1 MFEFVRRNR
10 ILLTSGALLLLS
22 VLLLSAGTRA
32 RPGSDPVGRL
42 LLDRLAPFQIGF
54 TWLGQGVKGLWSG
67 YVDLVAVRGENE
79 RLRER
84 VSFLEA
90 EIVRLDEIESSNG
103 RLAEL
108 LRFRQTLEGEVL
120 GARVIGRDP
129 LPWFRTMTVDRGAA
143 DGIRSG
149 MAVLSPEGIVGQIA
163 EVSGSAA
170 RVLLLSDANS
180 GVDAIVQRTRA
191 RGIVQGG
198 PEGICE
204 MNYLRRDAD
213 VAVGDRIVTSGLD
226 GIFPKGLVVG
236 EVVEVSTR
244 YRDLLKA
251 AVVRPSAP
259 LEHVEEVL
267 IVDATAEIREPSA

>member
-1 MFEFVRRNR
+1 MFEFVRRNS

-22 VLLLSAGTRA
+22 VLLLSAGTRSA
-32 RPGSDPVGRL
+32 EGSDPVGRL

-54 TWLGQGVKGLWSG
+54 TWLGQGVREVWSS
-67 YVDLVAVRGENE
+67 YVNLVAVRGEND

-84 VSFLEA
+84 VSLLEG
-90 EIVRLDEIESSNG
+90 EIVRLSETEQFNQ
-103 RLAEL
+103 RLAGL
-108 LRFRQTLEGEVL
+108 LRFRRTLQGKAL

-129 LPWFRTMTVDRGAA
+129 LPWFRTMTVDRGAS
-143 DGIRSG
+143 DGVRPAT
-149 MAVLSPEGIVGQIA
+149 AVLSPEGVVGQIA
-163 EVSGSAA
+163 EVSGSAS
-170 RVLLLSDANS
+170 RVLLMSDANS
-180 GVDAIVQRTRA
+180 GIDAIVQRTRA

-198 PEGICE
+198 PDGVCE
-204 MNYLRRDAD
+204 MNYLPRDAD
-213 VAVGDRIVTSGLD
+213 VQVGDRVVTSGLD
-226 GIFPKGLVVG
+226 GIFPKGLLVG

-259 LEHVEEVL
+259 LERLEEVL

>member
-10 ILLTSGALLLLS
+10 ILLTAGLLLLLS
-22 VLLLSAGTRA
+22 VLFLSAGTRTQSG
-32 RPGSDPVGRL
+32 PDPVARL
-42 LLDRLAPFQIGF
+42 LLDQLAPFQIGF
-54 TWLGQGVKGLWSG
+54 TWLRQGVRDVWSG
-67 YVDLVAVRGENE
+67 YVNLVAVRSEND

-84 VSFLEA
+84 VSFLEG
-90 EIVRLDEIESSNG
+90 EVVRLAEAETSNQ

-108 LRFRQTLEGEVL
+108 LRFRETIEGEVF

-129 LPWFRTMTVDRGAA
+129 LPWFRTMTVDRGER

-149 MAVLSPEGIVGQIA
+149 MAVLAPEGIVGQTT
-163 EVSGSAA
+163 EVSRSAA

-198 PEGICE
+198 PDGVCE
-204 MNYLRRDAD
+204 MNYLSRDAD

-226 GIFPKGLVVG
+226 GVFPKGLVVG

-259 LEHVEEVL
+259 LERLEEVL
-267 IVDATAEIREPSA
+267 IVDATVGIRESPA

>member
-22 VLLLSAGTRA
+22 VLLLSAGTRSPQA
-32 RPGSDPVGRL
+32 SDPVGRL
-42 LLDRLAPFQIGF
+42 LLDHLAPFQIGF
-54 TWLGQGVKGLWSG
+54 TWLGQGVREVWSS
-67 YVDLVAVRGENE
+67 YVNLVGVRGENQ

-84 VSFLEA
+84 VSSLEG
-90 EIVRLDEIESSNG
+90 EIVRLAEADRSNR
-103 RLAEL
+103 RLSEL
-108 LRFRQTLEGEVL
+108 LHFRETLRGEVL

-143 DGIRSG
+143 DGIRPA
-149 MAVLSPEGIVGQIA
+149 MAVLSPEGVVGQIA
-163 EVSGSAA
+163 EVSGSAS
-170 RVLLLSDANS
+170 RVLLMSDANS
-180 GVDAIVQRTRA
+180 GIDAIVQRTRA

-198 PEGICE
+198 PDGICE
-204 MNYLRRDAD
+204 MNYLPRDAD

-226 GIFPKGLVVG
+226 GIFPKGLQVG

-244 YRDLLKA
+244 YRDLLKVA
-251 AVVRPSAP
+251 IVRPSAP
-259 LEHVEEVL
+259 LERLEEVL